1 MINFF
6 SKYKIIFYSANIVL
20 IFLYLF
26 PGSLIGCFIYDD
38 CKIQPQIIK
47 NVLFISTNHV
57 FAFILLSL
65 IAWLTYFQYSKITL
79 VFYYLFFLSII
90 LEILHILIPMRSF
103 EWPDLFGNIL
113 GVLIFFVAYEIFKKK
128 KNYKK

>member
-6 SKYKIIFYSANIVL
+6 SKYKIIFYGANIVL

-26 PGSLIGCFIYDD
+26 PGSLIGCFLYDD
-38 CKIQPQIIK
+38 CKIQPQIIRD
-47 NVLFISTNHV
+47 LPFISTNHV

-65 IAWLTYFQYSKITL
+65 IAWLTYFRYSNINW

-90 LEILHILIPMRSF
+90 LEVFHLLIPERGFELADVIGNLLGVFIILIT
-103 EWPDLFGNIL
+103 
-113 GVLIFFVAYEIFKKK
+113 YKIFKK
-128 KNYKK
+128 NYEK

>member
-20 IFLYLF
+20 IFIYLF

-38 CKIQPQIIK
+38 CKIQPQIIR
-47 NVLFISTNHV
+47 NLLFISTNHV

-90 LEILHILIPMRSF
+90 LETLHILIPMRSF

-113 GVLIFFVAYEIFKKK
+113 GVLILFVAYEIFKKK
-128 KNYKK
+128 NYKK

>member
-26 PGSLIGCFIYDD
+26 PGSLIGCFLYND
-38 CKIQPQIIK
+38 CKIQPQITRD
-47 NVLFISTNHV
+47 LPFISTNHV
-57 FAFILLSL
+57 FAFVLISL
-65 IAWLTYFQYSKITL
+65 IAWLTYFRYSNINW

-90 LEILHILIPMRSF
+90 LEVFHLLIPERGFELADVIGNLLGVFIILIT
-103 EWPDLFGNIL
+103 
-113 GVLIFFVAYEIFKKK
+113 YKIFKK
-128 KNYKK
+128 NYEK

>member
-26 PGSLIGCFIYDD
+26 PGSLIGCFLYDD
-38 CKIQPQIIK
+38 CKIQPQITRD
-47 NVLFISTNHV
+47 LPFISTNHV
-57 FAFILLSL
+57 LAFILLSL
-65 IAWLTYFQYSKITL
+65 IAWLTYFRYSNINW

-90 LEILHILIPMRSF
+90 LEIFHLLIPERGFELADIIGNLLGVFIILIT
-103 EWPDLFGNIL
+103 
-113 GVLIFFVAYEIFKKK
+113 YKIFKK
-128 KNYKK
+128 NYEK

>member
-26 PGSLIGCFIYDD
+26 PGSLIGCFLYND
-38 CKIQPQIIK
+38 CKIQPQITK
-47 NVLFISTNHV
+47 DLPFISTNHV
-57 FAFILLSL
+57 FVFVLLSL
-65 IAWLTYFQYSKITL
+65 IAWLTYFRYSNINW

-90 LEILHILIPMRSF
+90 LEVFHLLIPERGFELADVIGNLLGVFIILIT
-103 EWPDLFGNIL
+103 
-113 GVLIFFVAYEIFKKK
+113 YKIFKK
-128 KNYKK
+128 NYEK